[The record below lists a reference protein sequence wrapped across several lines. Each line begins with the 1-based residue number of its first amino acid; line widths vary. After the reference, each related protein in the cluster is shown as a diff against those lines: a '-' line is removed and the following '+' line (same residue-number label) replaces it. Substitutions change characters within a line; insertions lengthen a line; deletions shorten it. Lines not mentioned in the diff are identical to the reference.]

1 MTLKHGFAH
10 FLFWII
16 IMLTYAASE
25 WGYRN
30 NFQEAIIF
38 ELLYLPIRMVAVY
51 LNWYVLIPNWLY
63 KNKVLFYLIG
73 LLGLLFLLA
82 IAQRFLNVYWG
93 YPTFFPDWFNKP
105 IEMWVFF
112 RIIQNLVII
121 ASPVAYSTGIKFFM
135 DWYQQKNKATQLEIE
150 KRAAELKYLK
160 AQINPHF
167 LFNTLNNLY
176 GLSLEQSQKVPRLIL
191 KLSDFL
197 SYSLYDSTVEKLPL
211 AKELKL
217 ISDFI
222 DLEKER
228 YEGRLELD
236 WEMGQQI
243 NRELLIAPLLLMP
256 LVENAFKHGVKENI
270 EQTKIIIDLKQVGH
284 ELQFKIIN
292 TIPTKKT
299 SPTTNGIG
307 LKNLKRRLDLL
318 YPNQYQLNIQPTKE
332 KFTALLK
339 LQVNEAI

>member
-1 MTLKHGFAH
+1 MLLKHIIAH
-10 FLFWII
+10 IAFWLVL
-16 IMLTYAASE
+16 MLTYAASE

-30 NFQEAIIF
+30 NFQEAMVF
-38 ELLYLPIRMVAVY
+38 EFLYLPIRMIAVY
-51 LNWYVLIPNWLY
+51 VNWYVLIPIFLY
-63 KNKVLFYLIG
+63 KNKIWGYLFN

-93 YPTFFPDWFNKP
+93 YPNFFSDWFNKP
-105 IEMWVFF
+105 IEVWVFF
-112 RIIQNLVII
+112 RIIQNLVIL
-121 ASPVAYSTGIKFFM
+121 ASPVAFSTGIKFFM
-135 DWYQQKNKATQLEIE
+135 DWYEQKNKANQLAME

-176 GLSLEQSQKVPRLIL
+176 GLSLENSQKVPQLIL

-197 SYSLYDSTVEKLPL
+197 SYSLYDSAVEKLPL
-211 AKELKL
+211 RKEIKL
-217 ISDFI
+217 ITDFI

-236 WEMGQQI
+236 WQI
-243 NRELLIAPLLLMP
+243 DTRVDQELAIAPLLLMP

-270 EQTKIIIDLKQVGH
+270 AQTKISIHLVQIIN

-292 TIPTKKT
+292 TVPAQK
-299 SPTTNGIG
+299 SEQRPNGIG

-318 YPNQYQLNIQPTKE
+318 YPNKYQLEIKPTKQQ
-332 KFTALLK
+332 FTAILK
-339 LQVNEAI
+339 LQIDE